1 MDSVKITL
9 EIVDGIEEVFDLGYT
24 RLYVNVDDLENG
36 NGFLRVLAMYVDFCI
51 PGSKIACYIEPYGC
65 LY

>member
-24 RLYVNVDDLENG
+24 RLYV
-36 NGFLRVLAMYVDFCI
+36 MWMI
-51 PGSKIACYIEPYGC
+51 
-65 LY
+65 